1 MDIYLVGGAVRDALL
16 GLEAPERDWVVVGT
30 TPAALEQ
37 LGFRQVGKDF
47 PVFLHPDTH
56 EEYALARTER
66 KTAPGYHGFETRF
79 SSDVTLEEDLQRR
92 DLTINAMAR
101 TADGV
106 LIDPYGGAEDLAA
119 RMLRHVSPAFAEDPV
134 RILRL
139 ARFAARFARFGFTI
153 APETMAL
160 MCQMTAAGEVT
171 ALVAERVWAE
181 TAKALTEPSPAVYF
195 AVLRA
200 CGALAIVFP
209 ELDRLYGVPQPE
221 RWHPEIDTG
230 LHVHLVLTV
239 AAQLSTESRVR
250 FAALMHDLGKGTTP
264 HAEWPKHHG
273 HEGRGVKLV
282 EALCARLRIPNDH
295 RDLAVIVAREHGNV
309 HRAMQLRPD
318 TMLALLERCDA
329 LRRPD
334 RFGEALLACIADAR
348 GRTGFETADY
358 PQADFLAK
366 ALDSARQVTLDPTE
380 RSQLD
385 GASIGRRLAEL
396 RLAALTRLCA
406 ERPIKSP

>member
-1 MDIYLVGGAVRDALL
+1 
-16 GLEAPERDWVVVGT
+16 
-30 TPAALEQ
+30 
-37 LGFRQVGKDF
+37 
-47 PVFLHPDTH
+47 
-56 EEYALARTER
+56 
-66 KTAPGYHGFETRF
+66 
-79 SSDVTLEEDLQRR
+79 
-92 DLTINAMAR
+92 
-101 TADGV
+101 
-106 LIDPYGGAEDLAA
+106 
-119 RMLRHVSPAFAEDPV
+119 
-134 RILRL
+134 
-139 ARFAARFARFGFTI
+139 
-153 APETMAL
+153 
-160 MCQMTAAGEVT
+160 
-171 ALVAERVWAE
+171 
-181 TAKALTEPSPAVYF
+181 
-195 AVLRA
+195 
-200 CGALAIVFP
+200 
-209 ELDRLYGVPQPE
+209 
-221 RWHPEIDTG
+221 
-230 LHVHLVLTV
+230 
-239 AAQLSTESRVR
+239 VR

-385 GASIGRRLAEL
+385 GASIGRRLGEL